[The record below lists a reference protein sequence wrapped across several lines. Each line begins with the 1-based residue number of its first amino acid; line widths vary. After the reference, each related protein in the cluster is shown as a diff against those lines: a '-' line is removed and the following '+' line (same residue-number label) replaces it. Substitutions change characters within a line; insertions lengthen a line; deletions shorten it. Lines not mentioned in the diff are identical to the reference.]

1 MTEDDWRWHMY
12 DMVKGSD
19 WLGDQDA
26 IHYMCREAPRTV
38 IELEHYSV
46 PFSRTEEGKI
56 YQRAFG
62 GQSLHFG
69 EEHNEYINEMGQQHK
84 NLLKKRME
92 EQEEKKR
99 MFYKGTQKSEPVD
112 YSDNMGETEFS
123 DLDHVM
129 NRSELEIQTGVINR
143 LRLSESVVGIII
155 PQIQDWIW
163 LPNSVSAWE
172 YRDSK

>member
-1 MTEDDWRWHMY
+1 
-12 DMVKGSD
+12 
-19 WLGDQDA
+19 
-26 IHYMCREAPRTV
+26 
-38 IELEHYSV
+38 
-46 PFSRTEEGKI
+46 
-56 YQRAFG
+56 
-62 GQSLHFG
+62 
-69 EEHNEYINEMGQQHK
+69 MGQQHK